1 MRVITLGEILLRLS
15 TEQDTR
21 LKYANCFKSCY
32 GGGEANV
39 GISLSILGH
48 EVSVATILPQEN
60 PLSESVVSVLRKTG
74 VNTEFVAYGKGRL
87 GTYYLEQG
95 NSQRVSKVLYDRDYS
110 SFSSVEKLPWNLDN
124 LFKEADVFHI
134 SGLVPALNPNWE
146 NWIIELLKKAKEHQC
161 KISFDY
167 NYRSKLWNHERA
179 KSVFE
184 KIISYVDILSAG
196 KLDAIYFAEVLQE
209 NEDISLEEIYRRMKC
224 KYPNIQV
231 IYSTKRTIFTTNHHQ
246 IQGFISGRNHQFT
259 QSRNY
264 DIDPVIDRIGGGD
277 AFSAGI
283 IHGIL
288 KGWDDAQIV
297 EFGTAAS
304 VLKHSVFGDWNPF
317 DEKEILNF
325 MSQKSLQVDR

>member
-1 MRVITLGEILLRLS
+1 M
-15 TEQDTR
+15 
-21 LKYANCFKSCY
+21 
-32 GGGEANV
+32 
-39 GISLSILGH
+39 
-48 EVSVATILPQEN
+48 
-60 PLSESVVSVLRKTG
+60 
-74 VNTEFVAYGKGRL
+74 

-124 LFKEADVFHI
+124 LFKEVDVFHI
-134 SGLVPALNPNWE
+134 SGLVPALNSNWE

-167 NYRSKLWNHERA
+167 NYRSKLWSREKA
-179 KSVFE
+179 KNVFE
-184 KIISYVDILSAG
+184 KIIPFVDILSAG
-196 KLDAIYFAEVLQE
+196 KLDAIFFAEVLQE
-209 NEDISLEEIYRRMKC
+209 DEDISLEEIYRRMKS

-246 IQGFISGRNHQFT
+246 IQGFISGENHQFT

-277 AFSAGI
+277 AFTAGI

-297 EFGTAAS
+297 EFGTASS

-317 DEKEILNF
+317 DEEEILSF
-325 MSQKSLQVDR
+325 MSQKTLQVDR

>member
-39 GISLSILGH
+39 GISLSILGN
-48 EVSVATILPQEN
+48 EVSVATILPKDN

-95 NSQRVSKVLYDRDYS
+95 NSQRVSKVLYDRDSS
-110 SFSSVEKLPWNLDN
+110 SFSSVEKLPWDLDN

-134 SGLVPALNPNWE
+134 SGLVPALNSNWE

-167 NYRSKLWNHERA
+167 NYRSKLWNHDRA
-179 KSVFE
+179 KEVFE
-184 KIISYVDILSAG
+184 KIIPYVDILSAG
-196 KLDAIYFAEVLQE
+196 KLDAMYFAEVLKE
-209 NEDISLEEIYRRMKC
+209 DEDISLEEIYGRMKC

-231 IYSTKRTIFTTNHHQ
+231 IYSTKRTIYTTNHHQ
-246 IQGFISGRNHQFT
+246 IQGYISGVNHQFT

-264 DIDPVIDRIGGGD
+264 DINPVIDRIGSGD
-277 AFSAGI
+277 AFTAGI

-317 DEKEILNF
+317 DEEEILSF
-325 MSQKSLQVDR
+325 MSQKNLQVDR

>member
-1 MRVITLGEILLRLS
+1 M
-15 TEQDTR
+15 
-21 LKYANCFKSCY
+21 
-32 GGGEANV
+32 
-39 GISLSILGH
+39 
-48 EVSVATILPQEN
+48 
-60 PLSESVVSVLRKTG
+60 
-74 VNTEFVAYGKGRL
+74 AYGKGRL

-95 NSQRVSKVLYDRDYS
+95 NSQRVSKVLYDRDFS
-110 SFSSVEKLPWNLDN
+110 SFASIEKLPWNLDN

-167 NYRSKLWNHERA
+167 NYRSKLWNREKA
-179 KSVFE
+179 KNVFE
-184 KIISYVDILSAG
+184 KIIPFVDILSAG
-196 KLDAIYFAEVLQE
+196 KLDAIFFAEVLQE
-209 NEDISLEEIYRRMKC
+209 DEDISLEEIYRRMKC

-246 IQGFISGRNHQFT
+246 IQGFISGENHQFT

-277 AFSAGI
+277 AFTAGI

-297 EFGTAAS
+297 EFGTASS

-317 DEKEILNF
+317 DEEEILSF
-325 MSQKSLQVDR
+325 MSQKTLQVDR